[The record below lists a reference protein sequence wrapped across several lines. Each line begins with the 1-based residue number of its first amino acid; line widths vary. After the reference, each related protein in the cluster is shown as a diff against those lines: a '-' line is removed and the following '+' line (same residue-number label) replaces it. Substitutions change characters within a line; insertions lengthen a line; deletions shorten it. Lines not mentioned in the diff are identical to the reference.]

1 MPSNGKWPLE
11 WQSHRCAREGCT
23 LTTDVCVLTWYEET
37 WTHIH
42 DGNSIPLGVATSNLA
57 SECLMRSYASV
68 EIGFRGCIEIMI
80 WLSHEFILFSLFN
93 HHFCGIFP
101 AASSFLSL
109 SEARP
114 HHDFSPNRKLA
125 TVHQPRQG
133 SFALLAMHPWR
144 SHGAAAFFR
153 KRWAFVGL
161 HMVIICYN
169 NQCSMFP
176 AMGGRQK
183 KQVLVGEEKKSFT
196 IGLLEPVQGGKWRND
211 PGFSEHIILFY
222 WVQERGRERERERES
237 ERERERERE
246 REKKKIYSGKTID
259 ISQTFPN
266 HIEIRPFRW
275 FPPPPIP
282 NWWGHDTLPW
292 HSGNWWLVLVGKYN
306 PIVTS

>member
-133 SFALLAMHPWR
+133 SFALALAMHPWR

-183 KQVLVGEEKKSFT
+183 KTSAGRRRKEELHNRFVGACARWKMKKRSRVFWAYYT
-196 IGLLEPVQGGKWRND
+196 ILLSPR
-211 PGFSEHIILFY
+211 
-222 WVQERGRERERERES
+222 

-246 REKKKIYSGKTID
+246 RARERERERWRERKKKKIFWENYWY
-259 ISQTFPN
+259 FPN
-266 HIEIRPFRW
+266 ISKPHWNSAISVIS
-275 FPPPPIP
+275 PPP
-282 NWWGHDTLPW
+282 NSQLVRSW
-292 HSGNWWLVLVGKYN
+292 HSAMTLRELMIGSGGEV
-306 PIVTS
+306 